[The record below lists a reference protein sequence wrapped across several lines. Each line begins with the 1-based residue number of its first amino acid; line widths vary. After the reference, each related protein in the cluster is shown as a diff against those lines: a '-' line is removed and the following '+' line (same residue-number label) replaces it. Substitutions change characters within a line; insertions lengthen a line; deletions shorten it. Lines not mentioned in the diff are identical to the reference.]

1 MSNEGLSVTSHVGRD
16 LLQSAALFKH
26 EHAVAWEYASN
37 GLQYVDPGTAPLVQI
52 RIDQAGRSMS
62 IIDNGRGM
70 SFADLANYFTMHGE
84 NIDRKK
90 GRAGRGMFGT
100 GKSAAFGIANTLR
113 VTTVRSGLRSQVE
126 LNRAAIESP
135 AAKSHVPVSVIEESV
150 PTNEANGTKVDVLD
164 INIKKV
170 DAAAIIREIERH
182 IAHWPNATVFVGHHQ
197 CQYVEPPTASVEVI
211 PTKGGPFEATLP
223 SVELVIKVAKAP
235 LDPERQGIAITSSGV
250 LHETTLAG
258 CDRKPFANYL
268 FGNIDVP
275 QLATDSS
282 LIAPFD
288 MARSMKLNPQNETV
302 QRIHAFVGMNI
313 ERVSQELERQDRE
326 RRKEESARRLARE
339 ASAIAEIINDDF
351 NDWRSQIQKVLAQT
365 PGSTDHKPAIVDEA
379 SDVLGGEGD
388 VAATIDG
395 IEGGGGGEWHPGPG
409 PGPDP
414 DDVKP
419 AYVEDPEGG
428 ERVDR
433 KKRDPSKRSRSGG
446 FNVDFRNMG
455 ADEARAKYERSE
467 RLILINLDHPQIVA
481 ALGVGGTE
489 DPAFR
494 RLAYEVAFS
503 EYAIALA
510 VELANENYFLDVIE
524 PITEI
529 RGTMNRLATKAAILY
544 R

>member
-1 MSNEGLSVTSHVGRD
+1 VLGDRLSVTSHVGRD

-37 GLQYVDPGTAPLVQI
+37 GLQYVDPGTAPVVQI
-52 RIDQAGRSMS
+52 TIDQASRSMS

-70 SFADLANYFTMHGE
+70 SFSDLANYFTMHGE
-84 NIDRKK
+84 NLDRKK
-90 GRAGRGMFGT
+90 GRPGRGMFGT
-100 GKSAAFGIANTLR
+100 GKSAAFGIANRLR
-113 VTTVRSGLRSQVE
+113 VTTVRGGLRSKVE
-126 LNRAAIESP
+126 LDRAAVESP
-135 AAKSHVPVSVIEESV
+135 AASSRVPVRVLEESV
-150 PTNEANGTKVDVLD
+150 PTGEPNGTKVDIID
-164 INIKKV
+164 INLKKI

-197 CQYVEPPTASVEVI
+197 CQYVEPPTNSVEVI
-211 PTKGGPFEATLP
+211 PTRGGSFEAALP
-223 SVELVIKVAKAP
+223 GVELVLKVAKAP

-258 CDRKPFANYL
+258 CERKPFANYL

-275 QLATDSS
+275 QLATDTS

-288 MARSMKLNPQNETV
+288 MARSMKLNPQNVTV
-302 QRIHAFVGMNI
+302 QRIHAFIGMNI

-326 RRKEESARRLARE
+326 RRKQESARRLARE
-339 ASAIAEIINDDF
+339 ASAIAEIINNDF

-365 PGSTDHKPAIVDEA
+365 PGTSDHKPAIVDEEGDA
-379 SDVLGGEGD
+379 LGGEGD
-388 VAATIDG
+388 ITATIVDQ
-395 IEGGGGGEWHPGPG
+395 ESGGGGGWHPGPG

-414 DDVKP
+414 DDDKP
-419 AYVEDPEGG
+419 IYTEDVDGD
-428 ERVDR
+428 ERVER
-433 KKRDPSKRSRSGG
+433 KKRDPAKRSRSGG

-467 RLILINLDHPQIVA
+467 RLILVNLDHPQIVA

-524 PITEI
+524 PIIEI
-529 RGTMNRLATKAAILY
+529 RGTMNRLAAKAAMLY